1 MTKIDSINE
10 PNKPKDRYKVTN
22 WKEYNSGLKRRGSLT
37 LWVDDSLGTKWY
49 HVGPARIE
57 VGKIPT
63 RPESMQ
69 KKAIEKQDLKFN
81 LVIMKFEKISDDKF
95 KMFAPTSLKNL
106 NAIVGGGIDTDRP
119 GTGTH
124 DTAYTYS
131 SSGQDLDT
139 IRKTDDGKSD
149 DSAGDLV

>member
-1 MTKIDSINE
+1 
-10 PNKPKDRYKVTN
+10 
-22 WKEYNSGLKRRGSLT
+22 
-37 LWVDDSLGTKWY
+37 
-49 HVGPARIE
+49 
-57 VGKIPT
+57 
-63 RPESMQ
+63 MQ

-106 NAIVGGGIDTDRP
+106 NAIVGGNTTATDRP

-124 DTAYTYS
+124 DVAYTGGGS
-131 SSGQDLDT
+131 QELDT
-139 IRKTDDGKSD
+139 VRKTDDGKSD

>member
-1 MTKIDSINE
+1 
-10 PNKPKDRYKVTN
+10 
-22 WKEYNSGLKRRGSLT
+22 
-37 LWVDDSLGTKWY
+37 
-49 HVGPARIE
+49 
-57 VGKIPT
+57 
-63 RPESMQ
+63 
-69 KKAIEKQDLKFN
+69 
-81 LVIMKFEKISDDKF
+81 MKFEKISDDKF

-106 NAIVGGGIDTDRP
+106 NAIVGGNTTATDRP